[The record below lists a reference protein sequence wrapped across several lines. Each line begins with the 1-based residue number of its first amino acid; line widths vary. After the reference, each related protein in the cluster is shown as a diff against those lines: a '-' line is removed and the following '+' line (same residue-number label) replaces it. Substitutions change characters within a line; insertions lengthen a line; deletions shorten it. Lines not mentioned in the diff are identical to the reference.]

1 MTMTSRMGADPQSTM
16 EMWSYA
22 ARASSGSLC
31 AMPGPG
37 VLGRVI
43 IGGGTLGQLTIYDNT
58 AASGTV
64 LLTITGPSAGHTYFF
79 NAMMSKGAS
88 VQAAAATNIVVTY
101 RM

>member
-1 MTMTSRMGADPQSTM
+1 MTMTSRMGSEPQSMM

-22 ARASSGSLC
+22 ARAASGSVC

-37 VLGRVI
+37 VLGSVI
-43 IGGGTLGQLTIYDNT
+43 VGGGTLGALTIYDNT
-58 AASGTV
+58 AASGTAF
-64 LLTITGPSAGHTYFF
+64 LTITGPSAGHTYFF
-79 NAMMSKGAS
+79 NTIMDRGAS